1 MFKLYY
7 IDRFY
12 KLFKFIPS
20 NWLAIIPI
28 ILLFP
33 LGYFLPDTLGG
44 GNSLI
49 LEIGGNIPTVWLL
62 LGIFLLRLL
71 FSTLSY
77 GSGLPGG
84 IFLPILTIGATL
96 GALYGVVAA
105 HFGLLP
111 DKYIVD
117 CIIYAMAGY
126 FACIGKAPF
135 TAILL
140 ITEMVGSLHHLMPLA
155 VVSLTAYTVVDL
167 LRGRPIYEALLEKS
181 LKRYTPHPDEFTDQ
195 LEIPVFAGSYL
206 QDKQVRDITW
216 PKECLLVA
224 IQRGE
229 KQTIPHGDTLI
240 RSGDTLVI
248 ETGDAHRAEVA
259 RKIGHI
265 ANDISNWKN

>member
-1 MFKLYY
+1 MV
-7 IDRFY
+7 
-12 KLFKFIPS
+12 S
-20 NWLAIIPI
+20 NNSHNIII
-28 ILLFP
+28 SFR
-33 LGYFLPDTLGG
+33 YFLPDTLGG

-126 FACIGKAPF
+126 FACIGK
-135 TAILL
+135 
-140 ITEMVGSLHHLMPLA
+140 HHLRRF
-155 VVSLTAYTVVDL
+155 S
-167 LRGRPIYEALLEKS
+167 
-181 LKRYTPHPDEFTDQ
+181 
-195 LEIPVFAGSYL
+195 
-206 QDKQVRDITW
+206 
-216 PKECLLVA
+216 
-224 IQRGE
+224 
-229 KQTIPHGDTLI
+229 
-240 RSGDTLVI
+240 
-248 ETGDAHRAEVA
+248 
-259 RKIGHI
+259 
-265 ANDISNWKN
+265 